1 MYIGFTSDLQ
11 DISFTIKISP
21 VESRQNMN
29 KIKLEQYKKDR
40 SELLNNIERVIRNDS
55 YYDDMLQ
62 LKNE

>member
-11 DISFTIKISP
+11 DISFTIMISP

-55 YYDDMLQ
+55 YYDDML
-62 LKNE
+62 

>member
-55 YYDDMLQ
+55 YYDDML
-62 LKNE
+62 